1 MNLDGLA
8 NIYREENGLEKSIE
22 DGKTKG
28 TYYESENICLLMED
42 NGRDLSAF
50 ADCSIDC
57 IITDHPWNDKKAN
70 IGGGRKFALYEC
82 FNYTKADF
90 MEKAR
95 VLKDGAFLVEII
107 PAENETN
114 YKYLYQ
120 IKSYAEEC
128 GLLYYSKVPWKKG
141 TFVSNTGR
149 KAKNTQDI
157 MIFSKGKARALRLD
171 VKKTRDTGTPCFMSG
186 TNKML
191 PTEFNYQ
198 YVPRKER
205 IHQAEVPVALIE
217 DILSYVTVEGEMV
230 LDQFAGSGA
239 VGEAALRQKRNCI
252 LKEIDKDNIDK
263 IQKRFEAL
271 GYENKIVH
279 KI

>member
-1 MNLDGLA
+1 MTLSGLK
-8 NIYREENGLEKSIE
+8 NIYKRE
-22 DGKTKG
+22 D
-28 TYYESENICLLMED
+28 
-42 NGRDLSAF
+42 GRDLSEF

-57 IITDHPWNDKKAN
+57 IITDHPWNDRKAN

-82 FNYTKADF
+82 FNYTKDDF
-90 MEKAR
+90 MEKAS

-120 IKSYAEEC
+120 IRAYAEEC
-128 GLLYYSKVPWKKG
+128 GLLYYSKVTWKKG

-149 KAKNTQDI
+149 KAKNTQDV

-171 VKKTRDTGTPCFMSG
+171 AKKTKDTGTTCFMSG

-198 YVPRKER
+198 YVPKKER
-205 IHQAEVPVALIE
+205 IHQAEAPVALIE
-217 DILSYVTVEGEMV
+217 DILSYVTLEGEIV

-239 VGEAALRQKRNCI
+239 VGEVALR
-252 LKEIDKDNIDK
+252 
-263 IQKRFEAL
+263 
-271 GYENKIVH
+271 
-279 KI
+279 